1 MRERGRT
8 RRLLGLGARAGGAV
22 LRTRLGGETNWQA
35 LGEALFEGLSELKGP
50 AMKLAQIMSQWDD
63 LLPPALAEE
72 LARLQRQAEPM
83 PWARIRATLVA
94 EYGDL
99 ETRFAEIEPRPF
111 ASASMG
117 QVHRAWTPAGEPLV
131 LKVQYPGLAEVL
143 EGDLSQV
150 KRMMR
155 LGRWLKV
162 PQARLDA
169 LFEEL
174 AESLRGEL
182 DYRAE
187 AAALARYRARYADW
201 PGLAFPEPLE
211 AHCTPRVL
219 AMRYLAGTPLRE
231 LEGDDGA
238 RRQAVATR
246 LADWLTEEL
255 FVHGELH
262 ADPHAGNFAVDD
274 AERLVIYDLG
284 AVIRVSE
291 ARLKQLLALLEA
303 TLAGDA
309 LAMETAVLAMGG
321 RQGQGA
327 PLALYRESAEA
338 VAPLFAPGEQDFGD
352 VRVHRRLRALSP
364 KVWAAMDRLQPP
376 ADTLLLARTLN
387 GHYWNLVRL
396 GARLDMQARSRPLLA
411 WGRGEV
417 GVAALS
423 RAPATPL

>member
-8 RRLLGLGARAGGAV
+8 RRLLGLGARTGGA
-22 LRTRLGGETNWQA
+22 LIRTRLGGQADWRA

-63 LLPPALAEE
+63 LLPPDLAEE

-83 PWARIRATLVA
+83 PWPRIRESLVA
-94 EYGDL
+94 QYGDL
-99 ETRFAEIEPRPF
+99 DAVFREVEERPF

-117 QVHRAWTPAGEPLV
+117 QVHRAVTRDGETLV

-143 EGDLSQV
+143 ESDLAQV
-150 KRMMR
+150 RRLMR
-155 LGRWLKV
+155 LGRWFKV

-174 AESLRGEL
+174 AASLRGEL

-187 AAALARYRARYADW
+187 AEALARYRARYAH
-201 PGLAFPEPLE
+201 LENLVIPEPLPALCGE
-211 AHCTPRVL
+211 RVL
-219 AMRYLAGTPLRE
+219 AMRYAPGTPLRE
-231 LEGDDGA
+231 LESGDDA
-238 RRQAVATR
+238 LRQDVAVT

-255 FVHGELH
+255 FTHGELH
-262 ADPHAGNFAVDD
+262 ADPHAGNFAVD
-274 AERLVIYDLG
+274 EQGRLVIYDLG
-284 AVIRVSE
+284 AVILVPE
-291 ARLKQLLALLEA
+291 PRLRAMMQLLEA
-303 TLAGDA
+303 TLASDPMAMDEA
-309 LAMETAVLAMGG
+309 LLRLGG

-338 VAPLFAPGEQDFGD
+338 VSPLFAPGEQDFGD
-352 VRVHRRLRALSP
+352 VRVHRRLRDLTP

-376 ADTLLLARTLN
+376 AETLLLSRTLN

-396 GARLDMQARSRPLLA
+396 GARLDMQARTRPLLEWA
-411 WGRGEV
+411 R
-417 GVAALS
+417 
-423 RAPATPL
+423 R

>member
-8 RRLLGLGARAGGAV
+8 RRLLGLGAKTGGA
-22 LRTRLGGETNWQA
+22 LIRTRLGGQADWRA

-63 LLPPALAEE
+63 LLPPDLAEE

-83 PWARIRATLVA
+83 PWTDIRRTLVE

-99 ETRFAEIEPRPF
+99 EARFREIEERPF

-117 QVHRAWTPAGEPLV
+117 QVHRAVTHDGETLV

-143 EGDLSQV
+143 ESDLAQV
-150 KRMMR
+150 RRLMR
-155 LGRWLKV
+155 LGRWFKV

-174 AESLRGEL
+174 AVSLRGEL
-182 DYRAE
+182 DYHAE
-187 AAALARYRARYADW
+187 AEALARYRERYAHLDR
-201 PGLAFPEPLE
+201 LVIPEPLPDLSG
-211 AHCTPRVL
+211 PRVL
-219 AMRYLAGTPLRE
+219 AMRYVAGTPLRD
-231 LEGDDGA
+231 LEAADDE
-238 RRQAVATR
+238 RRQQVATT

-255 FVHGELH
+255 FTHGELH
-262 ADPHAGNFAVDD
+262 ADPHAGNFAAD
-274 AERLVIYDLG
+274 AQGRLVIYDLG
-284 AVIRVSE
+284 AVIPVPA
-291 ARLKQLLALLEA
+291 ARLTAMMRLLEA
-303 TLAGDA
+303 TLQGDPMAMDGA
-309 LAMETAVLAMGG
+309 LLELGG

-338 VAPLFAPGEQDFGD
+338 VSPLFEPGEQDFGD
-352 VRVHRRLRALSP
+352 VRVHRRLRDLSP

-376 ADTLLLARTLN
+376 ADTLLLSRTLN

-396 GARLDMQARSRPLLA
+396 GARLDMDTRTRPLFA
-411 WGRGEV
+411 
-417 GVAALS
+417 
-423 RAPATPL
+423 RAKA

>member
-8 RRLLGLGARAGGAV
+8 RRLLGLGARTGGAL
-22 LRTRLGGETNWQA
+22 LRTRMGGQADWRA

-63 LLPPALAEE
+63 LLPPDLAEE

-83 PWARIRATLVA
+83 PWPRIRESLVA
-94 EYGDL
+94 QYGEL
-99 ETRFAEIEPRPF
+99 GQVFREIEERPF

-117 QVHRAWTPAGEPLV
+117 QVHRAVTLDGETLV
-131 LKVQYPGLAEVL
+131 LKVQYPGLVEVL
-143 EGDLSQV
+143 ESDLAQV
-150 KRMMR
+150 RRLMR
-155 LGRWLKV
+155 LGRWFKV

-174 AESLRGEL
+174 AVSLRGEL

-187 AAALARYRARYADW
+187 AEALARYRERYAHLDN
-201 PGLAFPEPLE
+201 LVIPETLPELCGE
-211 AHCTPRVL
+211 RVL
-219 AMRYLAGTPLRE
+219 AMRYAPGTPLRD
-231 LEGDDGA
+231 LESGDDA
-238 RRQAVATR
+238 LRQGIAVT

-255 FVHGELH
+255 FTHGELH

-274 AERLVIYDLG
+274 QGRLVIYDLG
-284 AVIRVSE
+284 AVIPVPE
-291 ARLKQLLALLEA
+291 PRLRAMIQLLEA
-303 TLAGDA
+303 TLARDPM
-309 LAMETAVLAMGG
+309 AMDESLLRLGG

-338 VAPLFAPGEQDFGD
+338 VGPLFAPGEQDFSD
-352 VRVHRRLRALSP
+352 VRVHRRLRDLTP

-376 ADTLLLARTLN
+376 ADTLLLSRTLN

-396 GARLDMQARSRPLLA
+396 GARLDMHARARPLMEWA
-411 WGRGEV
+411 KG
-417 GVAALS
+417 
-423 RAPATPL
+423 